1 MNKTA
6 LLQQIIAR
14 LAHDLELLLAAAKSA
29 HAAATHAEN
38 IPDNKYCTLALEAS
52 YLAQGQANRASEI
65 RRAIETYKQLASKPS
80 AEGTVRLGSLV
91 ELEDEEGA
99 TKVVFIGP
107 LEGGLK
113 ITHAGRE
120 VLVITP
126 ASPLGRE
133 LLDKAVG
140 EGVESGNSD
149 YNIIDIS

>member
-6 LLQQIIAR
+6 LRQQIVAR

-52 YLAQGQANRASEI
+52 YVAQGQANRAGEI
-65 RRAIETYKQLASKPS
+65 RRALEAYKQLDDRPGAK
-80 AEGTVRLGSLV
+80 GTVRLGALV
-91 ELEDEEGA
+91 ELENEEGA

-113 ITHAGRE
+113 ISHAGRE

-133 LLDKAVG
+133 LLGKAVG
-140 EGVESGNSD
+140 EGVESGNSE
-149 YNIIDIS
+149 YEIIRIA

>member
-1 MNKTA
+1 MNKSE

-29 HAAATHAEN
+29 HAAATHEEN
-38 IPDNKYCTLALEAS
+38 IPDNKYATLALEAS

-65 RRAIETYKQLASKPS
+65 RRAIEAYKQLAAKPS

-91 ELEDEEGA
+91 ELEDEDGA

-113 ITHAGRE
+113 ITHGGRE

-140 EGVESGNSD
+140 EGVESGNSV
-149 YNIIDIS
+149 YEILRIS